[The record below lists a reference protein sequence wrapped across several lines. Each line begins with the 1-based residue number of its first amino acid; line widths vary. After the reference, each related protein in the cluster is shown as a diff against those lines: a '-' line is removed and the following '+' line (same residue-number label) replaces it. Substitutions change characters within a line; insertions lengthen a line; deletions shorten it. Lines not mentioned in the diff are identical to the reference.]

1 VSPPVCVS
9 CLPWWMRPIFAL
21 FKIRSWPVLV
31 LLVLD
36 FLLGAHANFSVW
48 HQVASLSL
56 LARYFLSCDFSRQL
70 LSTGEGFSRT
80 EYLAAAV
87 VLRAHALFFCLR
99 WFQSYRALL

>member
-1 VSPPVCVS
+1 VRVLSTLVDASHLCFIQDPVVACS
-9 CLPWWMRPIFAL
+9 GAARPY
-21 FKIRSWPVLV
+21 
-31 LLVLD
+31 

-70 LSTGEGFSRT
+70 LSTGEGFSRN